1 MVVPT
6 QITVNMTG
14 NSHLIGVV
22 NVNLKLNYLPSNLSD
37 SSLSCTDLCQ
47 QILDFAIVTGDKS
60 VVSVVNQYFPG
71 TKSFA
76 VSFNFAK
83 EPIGQFTIEVKVNP
97 SIASIYFPSV
107 YSQDS
112 FFFTVNPA
120 FLAIYQPDDYII

>member
-1 MVVPT
+1 MNGDGCSADCQIEADYTCYGGSPNSKDICTMVVPT

-14 NSHLIGVV
+14 TSHLIGVV

-47 QILDFAIVTGDKS
+47 QILDVAIVAGDKS

-83 EPIGQFTIEVKVNP
+83 
-97 SIASIYFPSV
+97 
-107 YSQDS
+107 
-112 FFFTVNPA
+112 
-120 FLAIYQPDDYII
+120 